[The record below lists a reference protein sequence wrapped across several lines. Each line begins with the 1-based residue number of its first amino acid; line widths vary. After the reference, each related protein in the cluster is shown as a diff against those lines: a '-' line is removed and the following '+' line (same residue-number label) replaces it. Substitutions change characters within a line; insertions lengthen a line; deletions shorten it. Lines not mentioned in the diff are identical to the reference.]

1 MAEQKNK
8 KKTAKTTAK
17 SPSVKKATA
26 RSSAGRETAKKET
39 GARKETTRMTA
50 QPARF
55 GDSILDEVILLLIIV
70 ASIIVFISLLTERMG
85 IIGGIIS
92 SFFKGLFGL
101 GGLFL
106 PICVIAYCIW
116 MLVSEEKRYPFVR
129 GIGAGLF
136 LLTVAAFAQVLHP
149 IQAAESLGFFKRCGV
164 LYGAGAFTNGGL
176 TGGLIGGGLDRAL
189 DTLGSVIV
197 LLATGIISIVMATGK
212 SFFHALGDAN
222 AHRKARRKVKN
233 EKIKN
238 KAERIRQQ
246 EELEAERQAKKAQ
259 RRRRMNR
266 EDFNIEVQENSG
278 ETPYVEETV
287 FRKKPLILETKKR
300 EPIFDFVKENGAEVA
315 VRREEKTEDAPK
327 EAHDEKAAETPSIRE
342 AAAMPAEDVR
352 KEAAEEQ
359 VKPQATESDAA
370 DALFAE
376 IFAEKPREE
385 SISIDILP
393 EEDMGKTVVPRKETP
408 AAKEEIP
415 IAMMEEETVEETQ
428 AEEAEESEEA
438 AEPEAAKPAADMPE
452 PKKETA
458 VYLSADYAAGKRSA
472 NGQRQQPFGII

>member
-1 MAEQKNK
+1 
-8 KKTAKTTAK
+8 
-17 SPSVKKATA
+17 
-26 RSSAGRETAKKET
+26 
-39 GARKETTRMTA
+39 
-50 QPARF
+50 
-55 GDSILDEVILLLIIV
+55 
-70 ASIIVFISLLTERMG
+70 
-85 IIGGIIS
+85 
-92 SFFKGLFGL
+92 
-101 GGLFL
+101 
-106 PICVIAYCIW
+106 
-116 MLVSEEKRYPFVR
+116 
-129 GIGAGLF
+129 
-136 LLTVAAFAQVLHP
+136 
-149 IQAAESLGFFKRCGV
+149 
-164 LYGAGAFTNGGL
+164 
-176 TGGLIGGGLDRAL
+176 
-189 DTLGSVIV
+189 
-197 LLATGIISIVMATGK
+197 MATGK

-385 SISIDILP
+385 SISIVFCRRRTWAKPLCRERKRP
-393 EEDMGKTVVPRKETP
+393 LPRKKSP
-408 AAKEEIP
+408 L
-415 IAMMEEETVEETQ
+415 Q
-428 AEEAEESEEA
+428 
-438 AEPEAAKPAADMPE
+438 
-452 PKKETA
+452 
-458 VYLSADYAAGKRSA
+458 
-472 NGQRQQPFGII
+472 

>member
-1 MAEQKNK
+1 M
-8 KKTAKTTAK
+8 
-17 SPSVKKATA
+17 
-26 RSSAGRETAKKET
+26 
-39 GARKETTRMTA
+39 
-50 QPARF
+50 
-55 GDSILDEVILLLIIV
+55 
-70 ASIIVFISLLTERMG
+70 
-85 IIGGIIS
+85 
-92 SFFKGLFGL
+92 
-101 GGLFL
+101 
-106 PICVIAYCIW
+106 
-116 MLVSEEKRYPFVR
+116 
-129 GIGAGLF
+129 
-136 LLTVAAFAQVLHP
+136 
-149 IQAAESLGFFKRCGV
+149 
-164 LYGAGAFTNGGL
+164 
-176 TGGLIGGGLDRAL
+176 
-189 DTLGSVIV
+189 
-197 LLATGIISIVMATGK
+197 
-212 SFFHALGDAN
+212 

-385 SISIDILP
+385 SIRIDILP
-393 EEDMGKTVVPRKETP
+393 GGGHGQNRC
-408 AAKEEIP
+408 
-415 IAMMEEETVEETQ
+415 
-428 AEEAEESEEA
+428 AEKGNARCQGGNPHCNDGGGDCGRNAGRGSGGIRRSGRAGGSEACGR
-438 AEPEAAKPAADMPE
+438 
-452 PKKETA
+452 
-458 VYLSADYAAGKRSA
+458 YA
-472 NGQRQQPFGII
+472 

>member
-26 RSSAGRETAKKET
+26 RSSAGREIAKKET

-116 MLVSEEKRYPFVR
+116 MLVSEEKRYPLVR

-164 LYGAGAFTNGGL
+164 FYGAGAFTNGGL

-238 KAERIRQQ
+238 KPSGFAS
-246 EELEAERQAKKAQ
+246 
-259 RRRRMNR
+259 RRSWKRSGRR
-266 EDFNIEVQENSG
+266 
-278 ETPYVEETV
+278 
-287 FRKKPLILETKKR
+287 KR
-300 EPIFDFVKENGAEVA
+300 
-315 VRREEKTEDAPK
+315 RS
-327 EAHDEKAAETPSIRE
+327 AAE
-342 AAAMPAEDVR
+342 
-352 KEAAEEQ
+352 
-359 VKPQATESDAA
+359 
-370 DALFAE
+370 
-376 IFAEKPREE
+376 
-385 SISIDILP
+385 
-393 EEDMGKTVVPRKETP
+393 G
-408 AAKEEIP
+408 
-415 IAMMEEETVEETQ
+415 
-428 AEEAEESEEA
+428 
-438 AEPEAAKPAADMPE
+438 
-452 PKKETA
+452 
-458 VYLSADYAAGKRSA
+458 
-472 NGQRQQPFGII
+472 